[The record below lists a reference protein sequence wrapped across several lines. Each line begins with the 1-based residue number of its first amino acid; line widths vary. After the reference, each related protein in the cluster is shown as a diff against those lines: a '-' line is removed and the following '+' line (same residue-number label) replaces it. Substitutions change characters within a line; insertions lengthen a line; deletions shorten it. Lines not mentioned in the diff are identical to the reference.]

1 MKIVFNVENLE
12 EVQRVENDC
21 SRLKELDLR
30 LNCRYSVAMLLIMMM
45 LLKET
50 RNQLSLLQN
59 LEVVLV
65 QADANEVLASDGPS
79 VVNNSFISDL
89 CFLLVMPTYSVAWS
103 PLHPL
108 LLLAK
113 GPLLGQSW
121 DIYEIPN
128 GPKHLAF
135 SPDVGGKSKP
145 VQHILDLVM
154 AVP

>member
-1 MKIVFNVENLE
+1 MF
-12 EVQRVENDC
+12 
-21 SRLKELDLR
+21 
-30 LNCRYSVAMLLIMMM
+30 SVGNAYLLCG
-45 LLKET
+45 
-50 RNQLSLLQN
+50 
-59 LEVVLV
+59 LV
-65 QADANEVLASDGPS
+65 SS
-79 VVNNSFISDL
+79 
-89 CFLLVMPTYSVAWS
+89 PT
-103 PLHPL
+103 L

-135 SPDVGGKSKP
+135 SPDVGGKSEP